1 MDRRILGRWISVF
14 VAVALVGGASQLAW
28 AHAILMES
36 SPAANST
43 VNGPDLNFNLRFN
56 VRVDGSRSKLRLLA
70 ADGSSTSLVIA
81 KQSNPDTLQGTV
93 TALKAGAYKLQWN
106 VLASDGHMSRGEI
119 PFTLK

>member
-14 VAVALVGGASQLAW
+14 VAAALVGGASQLAW

-36 SPAANST
+36 SPGANST

-81 KQSNPDTLQGTV
+81 KQSTPDTLQGTV
-93 TALKAGAYKLQWN
+93 SALKAGAYKLQWN

-119 PFTLK
+119 PFTVK

>member
-1 MDRRILGRWISVF
+1 MK
-14 VAVALVGGASQLAW
+14 
-28 AHAILMES
+28 S

-43 VNGPDLNFNLRFN
+43 VNGPDLHVNLRFN
-56 VRVDGSRSKLRLLA
+56 VRVDSSRSKLRLLA
-70 ADGSSTSLVIA
+70 ADGSSTSVVIA

-119 PFTLK
+119 PFTVK